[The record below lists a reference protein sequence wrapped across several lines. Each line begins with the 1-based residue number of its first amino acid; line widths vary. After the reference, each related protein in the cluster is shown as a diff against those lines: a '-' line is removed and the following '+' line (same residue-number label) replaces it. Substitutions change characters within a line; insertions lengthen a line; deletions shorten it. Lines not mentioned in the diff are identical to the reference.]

1 MNFVVDQNLPAWLA
15 GWLRDAG
22 HDATHLREIGMQ
34 DATDNEVA
42 ALVRARSAV
51 LISKDGDFARPPGP
65 GAPVV
70 WVRIGNA
77 THGRL
82 AAAWGEVWP
91 DVARA
96 LENGETLVEVRA
108 P

>member
-15 GWLRDAG
+15 GWLRDTG
-22 HDATHLREIGMQ
+22 HDAVHLREIGMQ
-34 DATDNEVA
+34 AAMDDEVA

-51 LISKDGDFARPPGP
+51 LITKDGDFARPPGP

-82 AAAWGEVWP
+82 VAVWA
-91 DVARA
+91 DVWADVVLA
-96 LENGETLVEVRA
+96 LENGETLIEVRA